1 MEPRGIRNNNPLN
14 IRHGSRWQGL
24 KKEQTDKCFCQFVSM
39 EYGLRAAFRLL
50 RNYISGWSGTRK
62 PCKNVHDIVSKWAPA
77 SENNTAKYI
86 EFVCKQTGLHQF
98 QSLSFSDR
106 KTMIAIVTAM
116 AEVECGRKID
126 INLIESAY
134 DLAR

>member
-1 MEPRGIRNNNPLN
+1 MINGTKRNQKQQPAKHQARLQVA
-14 IRHGSRWQGL
+14 GSEER
-24 KKEQTDKCFCQFVSM
+24 TDRQMLLSM

-77 SENNTAKYI
+77 SENNTDKYI

-98 QSLSFSDR
+98 QSLNFSDR
-106 KTMIAIVTAM
+106 KTMIAIVAAM